1 VNSFFSSYTRPLY
14 LTNRFFLVAAITSF
28 LFALAFFLPWLG
40 ILPRLLLITFI
51 IITILDYI
59 LLFRIK
65 NGLEGN
71 RISPERMSNGD
82 QNLFSLHIANNYPF
96 PVETDIIDELPA
108 QFQERKQR
116 FSLSVP
122 AGRQKKLNYY
132 LRPLKRGEYQFGV
145 LNVFATS
152 PLGLIQRRYKFAGE
166 LTVPVYPSFLQM
178 RRYQLMVISNRL
190 TEIGV
195 RKVRKLGHSMEFE
208 QIRDYVKGDDFRT
221 INWKATARKNQLM
234 VNAYTDEKSQQI
246 YCVIDKSRVMKMPF
260 EGLSL
265 LDYAINASL
274 VLSNVALLKE
284 DKAGLITYAEQ
295 PGAFLQANRKAT
307 QMNAI
312 LDVLYKQKTRY
323 LESDYEKLYGIIRH
337 RITQRSLIVLFTNF
351 ESLSALQRQMVF
363 LRKIAQH
370 HLLLVVFFENTEL
383 SDLLNSPANDLEKVY
398 TKTIAEKFA
407 YEKKMIVRELQ
418 QYGILS
424 ILTPPK
430 DLTINTVNKYLEIKA
445 RQGI

>member
-1 VNSFFSSYTRPLY
+1 MNSFFATYLKPLY
-14 LTNRFFLVAAITSF
+14 LTNRFFLVAGITSF
-28 LFALAFFLPWLG
+28 LFMLAFFLPWLSA
-40 ILPRLLLITFI
+40 LPRLLLVTFAV
-51 IITILDYI
+51 TVILDVV
-59 LLFRIK
+59 LLFRNK
-65 NGLEGN
+65 NGLTGN

-82 QNLFSLHIANNYPF
+82 QNLFSLHIGNGYPF
-96 PVETDIIDELPA
+96 QVETQIIDELPF

-116 FSLSVP
+116 FALSIP
-122 AGRQKKLNYY
+122 SGRQKKLNYY

-145 LNVFATS
+145 LNVFAKS
-152 PLGLIQRRYKFAGE
+152 PLGLIQRRFKFAGE
-166 LTVPVYPSFLQM
+166 VTVPVYPSFLQM

-221 INWKATARKNQLM
+221 INWKATARRNQLM

-323 LESDYEKLYGIIRH
+323 LESDYEKLFGLIRH

-383 SDLLNSPANDLEKVY
+383 TGVLNSPADDLEKVY
-398 TKTIAEKFA
+398 TKTIAEKFS